1 MRIRTLLIP
10 LALMATMDAAAQGN
24 SGVIFRAVNEI
35 KNNDAFANGQ
45 VALLATDMKT
55 GEVLASVNPD
65 MSVIPASNTK
75 LFTTAAALELL
86 GADYTYKTE
95 LVYTGNLDSTGLLKG
110 DLIIR
115 GSGDPTLGSRF
126 FTDHANY
133 NYNELFIEA
142 VQKAG
147 IKHVSGNI
155 VGDGTIYIKETTPPT
170 WAWEDLGNYFGA
182 VPNGLTVN
190 DNMMTLHFKT
200 GRDGSEPVYMGSEPP
215 IKGMNLTNLT
225 TASASVTRENTNV
238 FGKTYQLSKYIEGP
252 MPINKN
258 DVTVRCILPDPP
270 LFVATQLLDSLNSR
284 GIKVLGKPFSAADNN
299 RYLEKDTTAK
309 VICTLESPPLSEII
323 KYTNWH
329 SINLYAEHCAILV
342 GMKWFNSSSIPMG
355 GAAVMQFWKSKGMD
369 IKGMSIN
376 DGCGLSHFNIVT
388 ARQLC
393 YLLTYMHNTSQY
405 YDAFNNSLTMCGD
418 KGTMA
423 GMCLNTRAEKN
434 ARGKSGTV
442 RRVKS
447 YSGYVTSRSGREIA
461 WAIIINNF
469 TCSSNDTR
477 RAMEKFIVA
486 LADYN
491 Q

>member
-1 MRIRTLLIP
+1 
-10 LALMATMDAAAQGN
+10 MATLDAAAQGN
-24 SGVIFRAVNEI
+24 GVVTRAVNEI
-35 KNNDAFANGQ
+35 NRYEFFANGQ
-45 VALLATDMKT
+45 VALMATDMKT
-55 GEVLASVNPD
+55 GEVIAEVNPD
-65 MSVIPASNTK
+65 MSIIPASNTK
-75 LFTTAAALELL
+75 LFTTAAALDLL
-86 GADYTYKTE
+86 GPDYTYKTE
-95 LVYTGNLDSTGLLKG
+95 LAYSGKIDSSGMLKG
-110 DLIIR
+110 NLIIR
-115 GSGDPTLGSRF
+115 GGGDPTLGSRF
-126 FTDHANY
+126 FADHPNY

-142 VQKAG
+142 IQKAG
-147 IKHVSGNI
+147 IKNIGGNI
-155 VGDGTIYIKETTPPT
+155 IGDGTVYNKETTPPT

-200 GRDGSEPVYMGSEPP
+200 GRDGTEPIYMGSEPI
-215 IKGMNLTNLT
+215 IKGMNLSNLT
-225 TASASVTRENTNV
+225 TASEHVTRENTNV
-238 FGKTYQLSKYIEGP
+238 FGKAYQLSKYIEGP

-270 LFVATQLLDSLNSR
+270 LFVATQLKDSLMSR
-284 GIKVLGKPFSAADNN
+284 GISVFGQPLSAADNA
-299 RYLEKDTTAK
+299 RYRNQDTSAT

-329 SINLYAEHCAILV
+329 SINLYAEHCLLLV
-342 GMKWFNSSSIPMG
+342 GQKWANSSNVAVS
-355 GAAVMQFWKSKGMD
+355 AASVMQFWKSKGMD

-388 ARQLC
+388 ARQMC
-393 YLLTYMHNTSQY
+393 YMLTYMHNTSQY

-418 KGTMA
+418 KGTMS
-423 GMCLNTRAEKN
+423 GMCLRTRAEKN
-434 ARGKSGTV
+434 ARGKSGTM

-477 RAMEKFIVA
+477 KMMEKFIVS

-491 Q
+491 N

>member
-1 MRIRTLLIP
+1 
-10 LALMATMDAAAQGN
+10 
-24 SGVIFRAVNEI
+24 
-35 KNNDAFANGQ
+35 
-45 VALLATDMKT
+45 
-55 GEVLASVNPD
+55 
-65 MSVIPASNTK
+65 
-75 LFTTAAALELL
+75 
-86 GADYTYKTE
+86 
-95 LVYTGNLDSTGLLKG
+95 
-110 DLIIR
+110 
-115 GSGDPTLGSRF
+115 
-126 FTDHANY
+126 
-133 NYNELFIEA
+133 
-142 VQKAG
+142 
-147 IKHVSGNI
+147 
-155 VGDGTIYIKETTPPT
+155 
-170 WAWEDLGNYFGA
+170 
-182 VPNGLTVN
+182 
-190 DNMMTLHFKT
+190 
-200 GRDGSEPVYMGSEPP
+200 
-215 IKGMNLTNLT
+215 
-225 TASASVTRENTNV
+225 
-238 FGKTYQLSKYIEGP
+238 

-393 YLLTYMHNTSQY
+393 YLLTYMHNTSKN

-418 KGTMA
+418 KGTMSS
-423 GMCLNTRAEKN
+423 MCLNTRAEKN

-477 RAMEKFIVA
+477 KAMEKFIVA

-491 Q
+491 N